1 MEQHTIK
8 KRMSPV
14 VDYRKLRF
22 SNLNSPEFR
31 HVKLLLFWPIY
42 GLLFMFVERF
52 YPVEHYY
59 AVHCSLDDV
68 IPFCEYFVIPYIFW
82 FIYMGGMVLYTF
94 LYDIDAFKKM
104 MKFIILTYSVTIF
117 IYLIFPTCQEL
128 RPTQFERDNIFTQ
141 IVASYYQFDTNTNVC
156 PSIHVI
162 GSLAVMFAGLHAKN
176 LQRPGWKIAFV
187 VSAVLICL
195 STVFLK
201 QHSAIDVVAALPLC
215 AAAYYLCFAKQ
226 SLNPQTNNVP
236 QTY

>member
-1 MEQHTIK
+1 
-8 KRMSPV
+8 MSPV

-68 IPFCEYFVIPYIFW
+68 IPFCEYFVIPYTFW

-104 MKFIILTYSVTIF
+104 MKFITLTYSVTIF

-162 GSLAVMFAGLHAKN
+162 GSLAVMSAGLHAKN

-226 SLNPQTNNVP
+226 SLNPQTDNVP